1 MYNVRMSDG
10 RHNLNLPSDANKIR
24 LRFDFTFLYGLDGNF
39 LSRLLVDAK
48 LHFAICA
55 LA

>member
-10 RHNLNLPSDANKIR
+10 RHNLDLPPDANEIG
-24 LRFDFTFLYGLDGNF
+24 LRFDFTFLYSLDSNF

-48 LHFAICA
+48 LYFAICA